1 MVAAGE
7 ILPLGAL
14 QAPYAK
20 SAAPVISLGGWHTLA
35 ARMAETLSDYHAQY
49 PLRPGLGRE
58 ELKGRV
64 QGREK
69 WPAKLFNELAGRAVA
84 EGYLVE
90 NGDFLARPGH
100 RITFT
105 PQQQARVDALLAA
118 FGRQPAT
125 PPSMA
130 ESLAVVDAEVLS
142 ALMHQGALVRL
153 SEDVLLLGET
163 YDAMV
168 AGIVGFIKANGSM
181 TVAQLRD
188 QFGTS
193 RKYALALMERLDE
206 LKITK
211 RVGDERVL
219 R

>member
-1 MVAAGE
+1 M
-7 ILPLGAL
+7 
-14 QAPYAK
+14 
-20 SAAPVISLGGWHTLA
+20 
-35 ARMAETLSDYHAQY
+35 
-49 PLRPGLGRE
+49 GRE

-69 WPAKLFNELAGRAVA
+69 WPAKLFNELVGRAVA

-90 NGDFLARPGH
+90 VGDFLARPGH
-100 RITFT
+100 QITFT
-105 PQQQARVDALLAA
+105 PAQQNKVNALLTA
-118 FGRQPAT
+118 FRRQPAT

-130 ESLAVVDAEVLS
+130 ESLTMTDAEILS
-142 ALMHQGALVRL
+142 ALMHQGVLVRL
-153 SEDVLLLGET
+153 SEDVLLLRET

-168 AGIVGFIKANGSM
+168 AGIIEHIKAHGSI
-181 TVAQLRD
+181 TVAQVRD

-206 LKITK
+206 LKITR